1 MLVALSELCT
11 GCQRCALICSYVHTG
26 AFAPSRSRIWVIRA
40 RRRIDAPM
48 VCSQCGLCIDAC
60 PVEALKRD
68 PKTRAVVVDEER
80 CTGCGFC
87 AAACP
92 WGVITL
98 DPVTGKALK
107 CDLCGGDPACVKE
120 CPENALRF
128 LDVREAAGFRRSSI
142 VKLVGE

>member
-1 MLVALSELCT
+1 M
-11 GCQRCALICSYVHTG
+11 
-26 AFAPSRSRIWVIRA
+26 
-40 RRRIDAPM
+40 
-48 VCSQCGLCIDAC
+48 
-60 PVEALKRD
+60 KRD